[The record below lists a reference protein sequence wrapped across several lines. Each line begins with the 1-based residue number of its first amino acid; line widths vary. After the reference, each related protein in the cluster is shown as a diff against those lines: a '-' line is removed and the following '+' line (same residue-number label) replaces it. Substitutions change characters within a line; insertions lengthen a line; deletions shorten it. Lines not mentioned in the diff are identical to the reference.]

1 MYNIGIG
8 ILFFIISHITSILLD
23 KIHAFMLVVDDRG
36 VSPHFMFI
44 RNIVMSSNTHTH
56 DVIFSTEINIYK
68 FYYVVRSTK
77 NTNIPFFEH

>member
-8 ILFFIISHITSILLD
+8 ILLFIISHITIFLD
-23 KIHAFMLVVDDRG
+23 KIHALMLVVDDRG
-36 VSPHFMFI
+36 VSAHFIVI

-77 NTNIPFFEH
+77 NTNISFFEH